1 MVKTEQSRL
10 PIIMIIVLGAMTAFG
25 PMLVDMYNPALP
37 QVRDD
42 FGVST
47 STSQLTLSFVMIGM
61 ALGQFV
67 FGPLS
72 DVYGRKK
79 TVLSILIGIAVV
91 SLACVFVSSI
101 NVFLV
106 LRFIQ
111 GLLGG
116 GAIVIARATVSD
128 QYEGASLTQ
137 MIATLLVVN
146 GIITIIAPLIGGYT
160 LAFTSWKMIFCGI
173 NTDFI
178 SDFLNCIY

>member
-67 FGPLS
+67 FGPL
-72 DVYGRKK
+72 
-79 TVLSILIGIAVV
+79 
-91 SLACVFVSSI
+91 
-101 NVFLV
+101 
-106 LRFIQ
+106 
-111 GLLGG
+111 
-116 GAIVIARATVSD
+116 
-128 QYEGASLTQ
+128 
-137 MIATLLVVN
+137 
-146 GIITIIAPLIGGYT
+146 
-160 LAFTSWKMIFCGI
+160 
-173 NTDFI
+173 
-178 SDFLNCIY
+178 

>member
-116 GAIVIARATVSD
+116 GAIVIL
-128 QYEGASLTQ
+128 SL
-137 MIATLLVVN
+137 IH
-146 GIITIIAPLIGGYT
+146 I
-160 LAFTSWKMIFCGI
+160 
-173 NTDFI
+173 
-178 SDFLNCIY
+178 

>member
-1 MVKTEQSRL
+1 
-10 PIIMIIVLGAMTAFG
+10 MTAFG

-128 QYEGASLTQ
+128 QYEGANLTQ

-160 LAFTSWKMIFCGI
+160 LAFT
-173 NTDFI
+173 
-178 SDFLNCIY
+178 